1 MNKFEIIKNDIIQSL
16 FDIKYDGNLTDI
28 GNEIGIIISKY
39 FNNDL
44 GYEKEDFLRGLKHGF
59 SITNKTHP

>member
-16 FDIKYDGNLTDI
+16 SDIKYDGDLTDI

-44 GYEKEDFLRGLKHGF
+44 GIFIR
-59 SITNKTHP
+59 